1 MHGQYLEQQAL
12 TRPAGFYARGL
23 SRRRVPRGPAIVV
36 ALSKRGR
43 WGGGGIY
50 SLRYPSRPLG
60 ANLAT
65 KRRASIWDLGHAP
78 CLQHGMK
85 ERVV

>member
-43 WGGGGIY
+43 WGREVYIRSDTPRVPSVQTSRQNAAQVFGIWVTRLV
-50 SLRYPSRPLG
+50 S
-60 ANLAT
+60 N
-65 KRRASIWDLGHAP
+65 
-78 CLQHGMK
+78 M
-85 ERVV
+85 V